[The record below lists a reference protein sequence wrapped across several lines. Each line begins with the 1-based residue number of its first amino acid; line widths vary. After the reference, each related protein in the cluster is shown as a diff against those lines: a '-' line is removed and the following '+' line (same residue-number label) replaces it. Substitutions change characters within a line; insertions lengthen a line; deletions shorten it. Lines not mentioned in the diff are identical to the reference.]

1 METPADR
8 GNRPG
13 DDESWMFIYTERI
26 QRKCYVSKEICMAVK
41 IVLIGAGSAMFG
53 LGSVGNI
60 YKSKILEGS
69 DIVLHDIDPAA
80 LSRVEKTAR
89 SYLEEHDLNFSL
101 TATTDRGEALKGAD
115 FCIIAIES
123 GNRYVL
129 WEQDWKVPL
138 QFGVTQVYGENGGP
152 GGLFHSLRII
162 PPILEICRDVM
173 RIVPQAWVLNLSNP
187 MTRICTAVHMELPE
201 LRLVGLCH
209 EVVSLQEH
217 LPTILDTDL
226 DNLDFMAGGLNHFS
240 FLLKARYLDSGRDAY
255 PDIRARAPAYFE
267 SLPEKDYGNLGAIK
281 NMISRAQST
290 ILASEK
296 RKHIWAERELFKV
309 LLEKFGYLPITTDS
323 HIGEYV
329 GWAHS
334 VVDHKGILDFYDFYK
349 KWCLEQVPE
358 QRIRGAAE
366 EEYWRE
372 IPIIEGIVADTG
384 HQERAV
390 NIPNIGFIANLPTD
404 VIVEIPAMV
413 NKEGIHGDMLG
424 ELPEGLRGL
433 MLMQVS
439 LNRLTAQAVIQKSKD
454 LALQAL
460 LLDPVVNDAI
470 AAEDAFDTILE
481 LQHEYLG
488 YLK

>member
-1 METPADR
+1 
-8 GNRPG
+8 
-13 DDESWMFIYTERI
+13 
-26 QRKCYVSKEICMAVK
+26 MATK

-60 YKSKILEGS
+60 YKSRILEGS
-69 DIVLHDIDPAA
+69 DIVLHDINPEA

-89 SYLEEHDLNFSL
+89 TYLEEHNLPFTL
-101 TATTDRGEALKGAD
+101 TASTDREEALQGAD

-123 GNRYVL
+123 GNRYTL

-162 PPILEICRDVM
+162 PPILEICRDIQ
-173 RIVPQAWVLNLSNP
+173 RIAPHAYVLNLSNP
-187 MTRICTAVHMELPE
+187 MTRICTAVHMELPD
-201 LRLVGLCH
+201 LKLAGLCH
-209 EVVSLQEH
+209 EVVSLREH
-217 LPTILDTDL
+217 LPPILGTSM
-226 DNLDFMAGGLNHFS
+226 DNLDIVAGGLNHFS
-240 FLLKARYLDSGRDAY
+240 FLLNARYNDTGKDAY
-255 PDIRARAPAYFE
+255 PDIRTKAPAYFE
-267 SLPEKDYGNLGAIK
+267 ALPEKDYGNLGAMK
-281 NMISRAQST
+281 NMIEEAQAAV
-290 ILASEK
+290 LASEK
-296 RKHIWAERELFKV
+296 RRRVWAERELFKV
-309 LLEKFGYLPITTDS
+309 LLEKFGHLPITTDS

-334 VVDHKGILDFYDFYK
+334 AVDHKGILDFYDFYK

-358 QRIRGAAE
+358 QRILGTAE

-384 HQERAV
+384 HQEMAV
-390 NIPNIGFIANLPTD
+390 NIPNNGLIANLPTD
-404 VIVEIPAMV
+404 MIVEIPAMV
-413 NKEGIHGDMLG
+413 NKQGIHGDMVG

-433 MLMQVS
+433 MLTQVA
-439 LNRLTAQAVIQKSKD
+439 LNNLTARAVTEQSKE
-454 LALQAL
+454 LAMQAL
-460 LLDPVVNDAI
+460 LVDPVVNDAP
-470 AAEDAFDTILE
+470 AAEKAFETILE